1 MNPRLLRLAGPA
13 VAAVIALGATT
24 AALVIA
30 QALILSK
37 ALAAAFTGDTT
48 GLPRALALLTLV
60 VAGRAAVALASETA
74 AHRASAAVKSAL
86 RTRIVTHALRLG
98 PAWLTGQRTTD
109 LTSLATRGVDALDGY
124 FAKYLPQLFLAVLV
138 PAAVLAVLAPADWA
152 SAAIIVVT
160 LPLIPIFMALVGMAT
175 AAHTR
180 RRWLAL
186 HRLSHHFLDVVTGL
200 PTLKVFGRAKA
211 QAAQIA
217 KITDN
222 YRTATLATLRL
233 AFLSSLVLELLATLS
248 VALVAVGIG
257 LRLVDG
263 HLTLATALL
272 VLLLAPE
279 AYLPLRAVGTHYHAS
294 ADGLEAAKTAFE
306 VLDTPLPPTGT
317 LPAPPPRLAVTD
329 LTVHHPDRPTPAP
342 TGLTFT
348 LNPGEYVAVTGPSGT
363 GKTTLLNT
371 LLGFTPT
378 DAVTVDGTALSDLDP
393 RAWRRT
399 IGWVPQEPH
408 LAPGTVADLVDTTA
422 HPYLDD
428 LDPTQPIGEHGT
440 GLSAGQRRRLAL
452 ARALDRDPALLLLD
466 EPTAGVDPDREN
478 LITGVL
484 RAHAA
489 RGAAVLVATHRP
501 AVIAAADRVITLTEP
516 ETADDREPAEPGPRT
531 RLTVDTFRTAPQVS
545 AHLTDQGGPARTPRA
560 EDATTASCPV
570 GAPRP
575 ATSTDTSTGTSG
587 EAPAGTPRKVL
598 GRRLALAWGTGTLAA
613 TCAVGLTATAAWLIS
628 RAAQHPPVLYL
639 MVAVVAVRA
648 FGIGRGV
655 LRYTERL
662 TGHDAA
668 LRILAKLRVTT
679 WNRLERSG
687 ADLTRRSGDL
697 ATRFVDDID
706 TLADRWLRVA
716 LPYATAATVGA
727 AGITLSTLLLPTTGL
742 PLTLSLL
749 TVAVAAPWLAG
760 RHARRA
766 EARLAPLHG
775 HLATHVHTTLTTAA
789 ELTAHDRTDRA
800 LADHAAADARLTTA
814 ERRAATGRGTALALT
829 AAAAGGA
836 VLAALALAAPNPG
849 VDRVH
854 LAVLVLLPLALHE
867 LFATLVPAA
876 ATWPRIRAAQDRVAT
891 LDPGAARP
899 ATATPSG
906 RHDLRVEG
914 LTARGR
920 ALPDIDIPA
929 GTAHVLTGPSGSG
942 KSTLAAVTTRFCDP
956 TAGRVLLGGVDIATL
971 DPDTLRRTIGL
982 CAQDAHLFDSTIAA
996 NLRLARP
1003 DATDDDLHTAL
1014 AAARL
1019 DDWVRTLPEGLHTHV
1034 GEHGTHLSGGQ
1045 RQRLTLARALLA
1057 DFPVLVF
1064 DEPTEHLDP
1073 ATAAALQHDLLAAT
1087 TGRTVLLITHQPPPA
1102 GIPVT
1107 TTITHHE
1114 LAHA

>member
-13 VAAVIALGATT
+13 VGAVIALGAAT
-24 AALVIA
+24 AGLVIA
-30 QALILSK
+30 QAVILSK
-37 ALAAAFTGDTT
+37 TLAAAFTGDTT
-48 GLPRALALLTLV
+48 GLPRALALLTVLV
-60 VAGRAAVALASETA
+60 AARAAVTWAAETA
-74 AHRASAAVKSAL
+74 AHRAAAAVKSQL

-98 PAWLTGQRTTD
+98 PTWLTGQRTTD
-109 LTSLATRGVDALDGY
+109 LASLATRGVNALDGY

-138 PAAVLAVLAPADWA
+138 PAAVLATIAPADWP
-152 SAAIIVVT
+152 SATIIAVT
-160 LPLIPIFMALVGMAT
+160 LPLIPVFMALVGLAT

-180 RRWLAL
+180 RRWHAL

-200 PTLKVFGRAKA
+200 PTLRVFGRAKA
-211 QAAQIA
+211 QAAHIA

-263 HLTLATALL
+263 HATLATALL

-294 ADGLEAAKTAFE
+294 ADGLEAAKTALDL
-306 VLDTPLPPTGT
+306 LDTPLPTTGT
-317 LPAPPPRLAVTD
+317 HPAPAPH
-329 LTVHHPDRPTPAP
+329 LTVTRLTVEHPDRPAPAP
-342 TGLTFT
+342 DGLSLT
-348 LNPGEYVAVTGPSGT
+348 LEPGEFLAVTGPSGT
-363 GKTTLLNT
+363 GKTTLIST

-378 DAVTVDGTALSDLDP
+378 DAITVDGVALSDLDP

-408 LAPGTVADLVDTTA
+408 LATGTVADLVDTTA
-422 HPYLDD
+422 HPFLDD
-428 LDPTQPIGEHGT
+428 LDPAQPIGEHGT
-440 GLSAGQRRRLAL
+440 GLSAGQRRRVAL
-452 ARALDRDPALLLLD
+452 ARALDRHPALLLLD

-478 LITGVL
+478 LIIEVL
-484 RAHAA
+484 RARAA
-489 RGAAVLVATHRP
+489 HGTAVLVATHRR
-501 AVIAAADRVITLTEP
+501 ALIAAADRVVEL
-516 ETADDREPAEPGPRT
+516 
-531 RLTVDTFRTAPQVS
+531 APK
-545 AHLTDQGGPARTPRA
+545 AP
-560 EDATTASCPV
+560 ATTPD
-570 GAPRP
+570 P
-575 ATSTDTSTGTSG
+575 AA
-587 EAPAGTPRKVL
+587 APAGDDRPDPRPTHAATTGTAAVSVIDAPAPGRRETASRSL
-598 GRRLALAWGTGTLAA
+598 GTNNTRHDPAGSAPHDSPAQATRATRRRLALALTTGTLAA
-613 TCAVGLTATAAWLIS
+613 TSAVGLTATAAWLIS

-668 LRILAKLRVTT
+668 LRILARLRVTT
-679 WNRLERSG
+679 WHRLEASDT
-687 ADLTRRSGDL
+687 DLTRRAGDL

-706 TLADRWLRVA
+706 TLADQWLRVT
-716 LPYATAATVGA
+716 LPYATAAVVGA
-727 AGITLSTLLLPTTGL
+727 AGITLSTLLLPATGPVL
-742 PLTLSLL
+742 ALSLA
-749 TVAVAAPWLAG
+749 TVALVAPWIAG

-766 EARLAPLHG
+766 EARLAPLQG
-775 HLATHVHTTLTTAA
+775 QLATHVLTTLRTAA
-789 ELTAHDRTDRA
+789 ELTAHDHTDRA
-800 LADHAAADARLTTA
+800 LATLATADNQLTTA
-814 ERRAATGRGTALALT
+814 ERRAATGRGTALALAT
-829 AAAAGGA
+829 VAAGGA
-836 VLAALALAAPNPG
+836 VLAALALAAPDPH

-867 LFATLVPAA
+867 LYAALVPAA
-876 ATWPRIRAAQDRVAT
+876 ATLPRIRAARDRITALT
-891 LDPGAARP
+891 PPAPRP
-899 ATATPSG
+899 ATARPSG
-906 RHDLRVEG
+906 RHDLTVEG

-920 ALPDIDIPA
+920 PLPDLHIPA

-942 KSTLAAVTTRFCDP
+942 KSTLAAVTVRFCDP

-971 DPDTLRRTIGL
+971 DPDTLRHTIGL

-1003 DATDDDLHTAL
+1003 DATDPELHAAL
-1014 AAARL
+1014 HAARL
-1019 DDWVRTLPEGLHTHV
+1019 DTWVRTLPEGLHTHV
-1034 GEHGTHLSGGQ
+1034 GEHGTRLSGGQ

-1073 ATAAALQHDLLAAT
+1073 DTAAELQHDLLTAT

-1102 GIPVT
+1102 GIPTT
-1107 TTITHHE
+1107 TTITNHE

>member
-30 QALILSK
+30 QALILST

-60 VAGRAAVALASETA
+60 IGGRAAVAWASEAA

-98 PAWLTGQRTTD
+98 PAWLTGQRTAD

-124 FAKYLPQLFLAVLV
+124 FARYLPQLFLAVLV

-317 LPAPPPRLAVTD
+317 LPAPPPRLTVTD
-329 LTVHHPDRPTPAP
+329 LTVGHSDRPTPAP
-342 TGLTFT
+342 AGLTFT

-428 LDPTQPIGEHGT
+428 LDPAQPIGEHGT

-452 ARALDRDPALLLLD
+452 ARALDRQPALLLLD
-466 EPTAGVDPDREN
+466 EPTAGVDPHREH
-478 LITGVL
+478 LITDVL

-501 AVIAAADRVITLTEP
+501 AVIAAADRVITLDVAEP
-516 ETADDREPAEPGPRT
+516 PEPA
-531 RLTVDTFRTAPQVS
+531 
-545 AHLTDQGGPARTPRA
+545 
-560 EDATTASCPV
+560 
-570 GAPRP
+570 APRP
-575 ATSTDTSTGTSG
+575 AQPQPTAGPGAPVTARAATPTLDRP
-587 EAPAGTPRKVL
+587 APAGTRRKVL
-598 GRRLALAWGTGTLAA
+598 RRRLALAWGTGTLAA

-655 LRYTERL
+655 LRYVERL

-679 WNRLERSG
+679 WNRLERSD

-727 AGITLSTLLLPTTGL
+727 AGITLSTLLLPATGPAL
-742 PLTLSLL
+742 ALSLL

-766 EARLAPLHG
+766 EAHLAPLHG
-775 HLATHVHTTLTTAA
+775 HLATHIHTTLTTAA

-800 LADHAAADARLTTA
+800 LADLATADTRLTAA

-836 VLAALALAAPNPG
+836 VLAALALAAPDPG

-876 ATWPRIRAAQDRVAT
+876 ATWPRIRAAQDRVTA
-891 LDPGAARP
+891 LDPGTTRP

-906 RHDLRVEG
+906 RHDLHVEG

-920 ALPDIDIPA
+920 TLPDLHIPA

-1073 ATAAALQHDLLAAT
+1073 ATATALQHDLLAAT

-1107 TTITHHE
+1107 TTITSHE